1 MRLLLALV
9 AFTAV
14 SIPAVEGYA
23 QAEGEER
30 DRTTERVERAEAD
43 YEQAVDFA
51 RGELIEALNEAV
63 YRAAD
68 QGDLEELET
77 LEAQRTAFEEKGEL
91 PASREVRREALAY
104 HRAVE
109 RAADDLGNVYERAI
123 RDYTRER
130 RIEMARGIQAKH
142 TLLREGITLD
152 TVVYGQNRY
161 ALIRLAK
168 NWHEARDLC
177 AALGGHLVTVADA
190 DENAFIQRLIPPGE
204 GCWLGATDEEEEG
217 VWRWVDGSP
226 VVYADWQRGEPNNG
240 RRRRSQHY
248 LWVSGGAQWDD
259 IGLAENAIPLFICEW
274 EAGVEEDTTD

>member
-1 MRLLLALV
+1 MRLLLVLV

-14 SIPAVEGYA
+14 SIPAVEAYA

-104 HRAVE
+104 HRAME
-109 RAADDLGNVYERAI
+109 RAADDLERTYERAI

-130 RIEMARGIQAKH
+130 RI
-142 TLLREGITLD
+142 D
-152 TVVYGQNRY
+152 
-161 ALIRLAK
+161 
-168 NWHEARDLC
+168 EAR
-177 AALGGHLVTVADA
+177 ALRTKIAMLRAGVTLTKVEYNGHAYAVVTVAAGWEEARAFCLAIGGDLVKLDGREEAVFVAELAEAEGLGRIWLSATDSAEEGQWLWA
-190 DENAFIQRLIPPGE
+190 DGAPCLYQEWHPREPNGGRRENYAEMRTNTQSWNDVPGTILRAYVCEWPGE
-204 GCWLGATDEEEEG
+204 L
-217 VWRWVDGSP
+217 
-226 VVYADWQRGEPNNG
+226 
-240 RRRRSQHY
+240 
-248 LWVSGGAQWDD
+248 
-259 IGLAENAIPLFICEW
+259 
-274 EAGVEEDTTD
+274 EEDNTD

>member
-14 SIPAVEGYA
+14 SIPAVEAYA

-77 LEAQRTAFEEKGEL
+77 LEAQRTAFEEEGEL

-104 HRAVE
+104 HRALE
-109 RAADDLGNVYERAI
+109 RAADDLERTYERAI

-130 RIEMARGIQAKH
+130 RI
-142 TLLREGITLD
+142 D
-152 TVVYGQNRY
+152 
-161 ALIRLAK
+161 
-168 NWHEARDLC
+168 EAR
-177 AALGGHLVTVADA
+177 ALRTKIAML
-190 DENAFIQRLIPPGE
+190 R
-204 GCWLGATDEEEEG
+204 LGATITKVDYEG
-217 VWRWVDGSP
+217 HTYAMITVPANWDDARAFCLAIGGDLVKLDDRAEAVFVAELAEAAGFSQVWLSASDAAQEGQWFWADGSP
-226 VVYADWQRGEPNNG
+226 CLYHAWRPREPNGGREENYAELRVDTQSWNDVPGTILRAYVCEWPGEP
-240 RRRRSQHY
+240 
-248 LWVSGGAQWDD
+248 
-259 IGLAENAIPLFICEW
+259 
-274 EAGVEEDTTD
+274 EEDTTD